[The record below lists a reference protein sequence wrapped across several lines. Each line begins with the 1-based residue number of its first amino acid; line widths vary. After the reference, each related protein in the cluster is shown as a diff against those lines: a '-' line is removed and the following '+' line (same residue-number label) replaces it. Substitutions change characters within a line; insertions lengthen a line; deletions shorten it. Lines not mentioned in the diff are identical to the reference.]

1 MTVWSGRPHALIL
14 TADETS
20 AGHPARRRRYL

>member
-1 MTVWSGRPHALIL
+1 MTVWSGGPRTLIL

>member
-1 MTVWSGRPHALIL
+1 MTVWSGGPRRLIL
-14 TADETS
+14 TANETS